1 MAVEVMIDLAGP
13 VAGQFFEF
21 FQRRVFHVVQNL
33 FPELK
38 RWRARFGR
46 LIDFAEE
53 NVLQNLTG
61 DAFRGDALRLRAPL
75 KQLRFRPYFNI
86 QIHGCKILLFSA

>member
-13 VAGQFFEF
+13 VAGQFFKF
-21 FQRRVFHVVQNL
+21 FQLRVFHVVQNF

-46 LIDFAEE
+46 LIDFAGE

-61 DAFRGDALRLRAPL
+61 DAFRSDALRLRARL
-75 KQLRFRPYFNI
+75 
-86 QIHGCKILLFSA
+86 